1 MEKAESYT
9 HIVVSCTYSIYIY
22 IIHGPY
28 HVCTHL
34 MVHDG
39 SHGFSQPFN
48 LSLSHSGDA
57 SGTFRPQ
64 TAAPAAAT
72 RSLSAAVETVV
83 VWTAGSNGDTQVV
96 LNLVLNHPIRIRHTK
111 LYAGII

>member
-1 MEKAESYT
+1 
-9 HIVVSCTYSIYIY
+9 
-22 IIHGPY
+22 
-28 HVCTHL
+28 

-64 TAAPAAAT
+64 TAARGGHALFKRGGGNGRCLDRWQQRWHP
-72 RSLSAAVETVV
+72 SGPKPSAQP
-83 VWTAGSNGDTQVV
+83 SN
-96 LNLVLNHPIRIRHTK
+96 
-111 LYAGII
+111 

>member
-1 MEKAESYT
+1 
-9 HIVVSCTYSIYIY
+9 
-22 IIHGPY
+22 
-28 HVCTHL
+28 

-64 TAAPAAAT
+64 TAARGGHALFK
-72 RSLSAAVETVV
+72 R
-83 VWTAGSNGDTQVV
+83 GGGNGRCLDRWQQ
-96 LNLVLNHPIRIRHTK
+96 R
-111 LYAGII
+111 